1 MKMQIP
7 TTLKKYH
14 QQHFTMDR
22 ASEELVPYDHNGPTT
37 EVLQIM
43 KRVVAS
49 RSEKRY
55 STENTTFIFWINRN
69 DHFRELLL
77 EEWFLTK
84 LDIAELNDAGKR
96 SQPNMRKVCKEAL
109 AETNKSA
116 NNCPI
121 ILPSLT
127 FNILSHYLTTRRNS
141 SDGYLS
147 PSSYNGIRSAL
158 THIYRMSGQKMPD
171 ILKEELKH
179 FMAGMKRTVASDRRA
194 NGRRLEE
201 GKKPMT
207 YEVYSKLCEFL
218 WTGSDD
224 EYLFAHAFLTMEWN
238 LMARSDNCLH
248 MNINHV
254 QWRDDCLLF
263 FFAKSKGNQGG
274 ENSENPWHVYSNP
287 RAPHLCPVLALAKYV
302 LSNPDILKQGCPLFP
317 GMSQYERFRG
327 IFNKVINKNQAVF
340 RQLGVNPGDL
350 GSHSTRKGAIT
361 LVSSGCTVSP
371 PMASICLRACWSMG
385 PVKERYI
392 HYEKA
397 GDQFCGRSVTGIS
410 SLTKEFAIS
419 PAHFDLESAPDNLIK
434 VIDENIR
441 MYMDESGGAVEGPK
455 YLLIRYLFASI
466 CFHFE
471 DLSSN
476 LSPTNR
482 LRSSFLFLAVT
493 PEIRKYAM
501 VKYPWNKTGSTPV
514 FTGVPPQ
521 VVLMSEMEELKL
533 NLEMHKDSILEG
545 MRKELDN
552 RHVGGDTYQANAV
565 LEGVTEVHKKMVRLL
580 ESRSTS
586 IQDEG
591 TRNDLNIQNFI
602 NIDASDEQDYNETDV
617 ANGNN
622 LSVGVDP
629 NSPPRG
635 VIVSWKNCE
644 GGRIKLVS
652 KNFQFP
658 SMALPNLI
666 RMWYCGDKNNNIP
679 PYRML
684 SSCDVNHLKFGKQKL
699 SNMKSLINHVERAAR
714 LSNQSHLIKKNWYA
728 GDALILYNSVSHF
741 FKFDSLRT
749 GKRRRYETISWK
761 TYYNILSK
769 RKGKLYGEH

>member
-1 MKMQIP
+1 MA
-7 TTLKKYH
+7 H
-14 QQHFTMDR
+14 
-22 ASEELVPYDHNGPTT
+22 ASEALVPYDHDGPTS

-55 STENTTFIFWINRN
+55 TTENTTFIFWIYKNEQ
-69 DHFRELLL
+69 FRELLL
-77 EEWFLTK
+77 EEWFRTR
-84 LDIAELNDAGKR
+84 LDIAEISDAGKK
-96 SQPNMRKVCKEAL
+96 SCPNMRKVCKDAL
-109 AETNKSA
+109 EGTNKSA
-116 NNCPI
+116 DNCPI

-141 SDGYLS
+141 SEGYLS

-171 ILKEELKH
+171 GFKDELKH

-194 NGRRLEE
+194 HGRRLEE

-207 YEVYSKLCEFL
+207 FEVYSKICEIL
-218 WTGSDD
+218 WSGDDD

-238 LMARSDNCLH
+238 LMARSDNCLN

-254 QWRDDCLLF
+254 QWKDDCLIF

-274 ENSENPWHVYSNP
+274 ENSEHPWHVYSNP
-287 RAPHLCPVLALAKYV
+287 RRPHLCPIVALAKYI
-302 LSNPDILKQGCPLFP
+302 LANPDILKDGCPLFP

-327 IFNKVINKNQAVF
+327 VFNKVINTHEEVF
-340 RQLGVNPGDL
+340 QQLGVSVGDL

-371 PMASICLRACWSMG
+371 PMASICLRAGWSMG

-397 GDQFCGRSVTGIS
+397 GDQFCGRSVSGIS

-419 PAHFDLESAPDNLIK
+419 PAHFDLETAPAHIIRL
-434 VIDENIR
+434 IDENIR
-441 MYMDESGGAVEGPK
+441 MYMVGSGGDIGGAK
-455 YLLIRYLFASI
+455 YLLIRNLFASI

-471 DLSSN
+471 ALN
-476 LSPTNR
+476 RELSPLNR
-482 LRSSFLFLAVT
+482 LRSSFLFLAIT
-493 PEIRKYAM
+493 PEIKKYAT
-501 VKYPWNKTGSTPV
+501 VSFPWNKMTCTPV
-514 FTGVPPQ
+514 FIGIPPH
-521 VVLMSEMEELKL
+521 VALMSEMEKLKL
-533 NLEMHKDSILEG
+533 NLERHKEAILEG
-545 MRKELDN
+545 MVRELDN
-552 RHVGGDTYQANAV
+552 RHVGGDAYQANVV
-565 LEGVTEVHKKMVRLL
+565 LQGVTEVHDKMVRLL
-580 ESRSTS
+580 ESKGNLSEDMRTPDFD
-586 IQDEG
+586 ID
-591 TRNDLNIQNFI
+591 DFI
-602 NIDASDEQDYNETDV
+602 NINATEEEENVENEGGSSDEVVNT
-617 ANGNN
+617 G
-622 LSVGVDP
+622 GGP

-635 VIVSWKNCE
+635 VIVSWRNCE
-644 GGRIKLVS
+644 GGRIRLLS
-652 KNFQFP
+652 KQFQFP

-666 RMWYCGDKNNNIP
+666 RMWYCGDKSNNIP

-684 SSCDVNHLKFGKQKL
+684 RPCDVDHLKFGKQKL
-699 SNMKSLINHVERAAR
+699 SNMKTLMNHVERAAH
-714 LSNQSHLIKKNWYA
+714 LSNQTHLLKKTWYA
-728 GDALILYNSVSHF
+728 GDTLILYNGVSHF

-749 GKRRRYETISWK
+749 GKRRRFETISWK

-769 RKGKLYGEH
+769 RKGKLHGEQ